1 MTAQAEWFDREGKR
15 FIRTGDVGR
24 FDEDGFLVLLDR
36 KKDLVISGGFNV
48 YPSDLEAV
56 LAGHRDVADAAV
68 VGVPSKK
75 WGETPVAF
83 VVARPG
89 TTPDAEALREW
100 ANARLGA
107 TQRIAAIELIA
118 ALPRSAIGK
127 VLKRELRAMHRP
139 RD

>member
-1 MTAQAEWFDREGKR
+1 
-15 FIRTGDVGR
+15 
-24 FDEDGFLVLLDR
+24 VLLDR

-56 LAGHRDVADAAV
+56 LARHPDVAEAAV
-68 VGVPSKK
+68 VGVPSVK

-83 VVARPG
+83 VVALAGRVLDP
-89 TTPDAEALREW
+89 EALREW

-107 TQRIAAIELIA
+107 TQRIAAVEKVD

-127 VLKRELRAMHRP
+127 VLKRELRERIAP
-139 RD
+139 RE